1 MNLPSNILLWND
13 CLVVVGVGLMEIVTY
28 PHLTCGSDALAF
40 VRELRLLLR
49 TLGTCDGNT
58 TGTYLARLN
67 KLDVACINSNMFKII
82 I

>member
-1 MNLPSNILLWND
+1 MH
-13 CLVVVGVGLMEIVTY
+13 

-58 TGTYLARLN
+58 TGTLIATCLQYNTVDRRLFW
-67 KLDVACINSNMFKII
+67 S
-82 I
+82 

>member
-1 MNLPSNILLWND
+1 
-13 CLVVVGVGLMEIVTY
+13 MEIVTH

-58 TGTYLARLN
+58 TGTLI
-67 KLDVACINSNMFKII
+67 VTSCF
-82 I
+82 